1 MQPKG
6 FAPDQHAAARLS
18 LLRVRAEGRRPHI
31 HFNCGR
37 PLMMHP
43 VLLSVLFAEKVLQ
56 SIRQLHRTAHR
67 LAMLGQARASND
79 GIWIGRV
86 TGNRGKTPCTGDA
99 RS

>member
-1 MQPKG
+1 MQQVV
-6 FAPDQHAAARLS
+6 FAPDQHAAALLS
-18 LLRVRAEGRRPHI
+18 LLQMRAEGIRPHV

-37 PLMMHP
+37 QLMMDPALHSMRSAKTILP
-43 VLLSVLFAEKVLQ
+43 NSKSLTGA
-56 SIRQLHRTAHR
+56 QLM
-67 LAMLGQARASND
+67 MLGQARASND